1 MMASENTDTN
11 AGNGE
16 ETGPS
21 SETNEHD
28 YAHAADGNFAPTEA
42 SSFSG
47 TPAVDSGVTARGRFT
62 TPAEHGQSTPGQSTA
77 SLPVEL
83 PEPAVG
89 AEVDCPGGHDVD
101 ASQTEEDPQKAAAS
115 GLAVAASPAM
125 GRGGR
130 RRPKRPEDK
139 HCSGCKSEFER
150 QGRSFNRRAVF
161 TFTTPETVQ
170 WVFPDTVVTD
180 KSFLCETCAQVVRSK
195 CKRKQTGKRPLWL
208 KPPVTKQSDGRDR
221 KKKGRRMGKKTQAA
235 QLVSKSCYKSALKML
250 WSAKGARKPMMEFW
264 TKQLKEE
271 MKVLSR
277 QTDSPF
283 HQKVSNRKPLSS
295 FPWRRCLN
303 WAQEKAPLVTNCLR
317 SLFPDINTLAKSSH
331 VLSEEQAQTLLERR
345 AVVALAIP
353 LFTRNIWRNN
363 FMQAALGAELRLQGC
378 SGSALDALNTMGL
391 CQNKDTVRLLLHR
404 LRNGKKNATENGRQS
419 LKQEQIKGEQM
430 SDMEEEDIEEEET
443 LEEVEV
449 EVEEDDE
456 EEEDEE
462 EEDED
467 EEDEIEMTVEE
478 QDVEEEV
485 LDGVQEEEP
494 DQEEEARAAE
504 VKEEKKRRKKKAKK
518 QRKEEKRKE
527 RGKRKAKERGE
538 AEEQQQQ
545 QQEDDDDEE
554 EEGSEQKKRRVVVVR
569 LGLLKGH
576 SEVGRSDLSAP

>member
-208 KPPVTKQSDGRDR
+208 KPPVTKQVCVIIDRDMSVLQL
-221 KKKGRRMGKKTQAA
+221 RRFSYISPSLSLHCTYYRSMTI
-235 QLVSKSCYKSALKML
+235 VSKTC
-250 WSAKGARKPMMEFW
+250 
-264 TKQLKEE
+264 
-271 MKVLSR
+271 
-277 QTDSPF
+277 
-283 HQKVSNRKPLSS
+283 
-295 FPWRRCLN
+295 
-303 WAQEKAPLVTNCLR
+303 
-317 SLFPDINTLAKSSH
+317 DIMYENTWHK
-331 VLSEEQAQTLLERR
+331 
-345 AVVALAIP
+345 
-353 LFTRNIWRNN
+353 
-363 FMQAALGAELRLQGC
+363 
-378 SGSALDALNTMGL
+378 
-391 CQNKDTVRLLLHR
+391 
-404 LRNGKKNATENGRQS
+404 
-419 LKQEQIKGEQM
+419 
-430 SDMEEEDIEEEET
+430 
-443 LEEVEV
+443 
-449 EVEEDDE
+449 
-456 EEEDEE
+456 
-462 EEDED
+462 
-467 EEDEIEMTVEE
+467 
-478 QDVEEEV
+478 
-485 LDGVQEEEP
+485 
-494 DQEEEARAAE
+494 
-504 VKEEKKRRKKKAKK
+504 VKEE
-518 QRKEEKRKE
+518 EYH
-527 RGKRKAKERGE
+527 
-538 AEEQQQQ
+538 
-545 QQEDDDDEE
+545 
-554 EEGSEQKKRRVVVVR
+554 
-569 LGLLKGH
+569 L
-576 SEVGRSDLSAP
+576 